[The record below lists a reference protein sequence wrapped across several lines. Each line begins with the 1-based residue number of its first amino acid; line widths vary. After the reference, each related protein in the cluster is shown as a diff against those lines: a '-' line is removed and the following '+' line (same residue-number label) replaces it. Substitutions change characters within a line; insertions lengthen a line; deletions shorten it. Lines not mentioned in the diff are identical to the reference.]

1 MCTRRGLRP
10 QRPRVSCLD
19 SGRALEQAV
28 NLLYDVVRLPI
39 PYRDDLSA
47 KISAPEFRNLT

>member
-47 KISAPEFRNLT
+47 KISAPEFRNVT